1 MSWSD
6 KEAGSLR
13 LCAVV
18 DVLVCFTAL
27 QNDTTTFND
36 IQADALKHQVKDHA
50 TASAETYSEQ
60 TMHVLEI
67 KNKIIRIV

>member
-27 QNDTTTFND
+27 QIDMTTFND

-50 TASAETYSEQ
+50 ITSAETYSEQ
-60 TMHVLEI
+60 TMYVFEI